1 MNNRTR
7 VVLRLLVVAVNLIA
21 AGVIVG
27 YLCRDAQT
35 ENVVFRQ
42 KFCQVGDIMGQEDSP
57 FRMRAFKCERSEEY
71 DCILSYH
78 AEVRTSL
85 PIGGWATWIVDD
97 GHEMRVL
104 FESVPTDFPREGV
117 WNDELEMWQYK
128 ILLPNASSRRVVV
141 SDSRRDIVVREADR
155 SIISSWQ

>member
-7 VVLRLLVVAVNLIA
+7 VAFRLLVVAVNLIA
-21 AGVIVG
+21 AGEIVCF
-27 YLCRDAQT
+27 LCRNVLT
-35 ENVVFRQ
+35 EDIVFRQ
-42 KFCQVGDIMGQEDSP
+42 RFWPIGEQEDSS
-57 FRMRAFKCERSEEY
+57 FRMCAFKCERSGEQ
-71 DCILSYH
+71 DCVLSYH

-85 PIGGWATWIVDD
+85 PIGGWATWLVDD

-117 WNDELEMWQYK
+117 WNNELKMWQYK

-141 SDSRRDIVVREADR
+141 SDSRRDIVVREAD
-155 SIISSWQ
+155 